1 MKKSLP
7 FVLILVMILVIR
19 TTGALASE
27 KIDGDRIIRVST
39 SGIYPPF
46 TIYDERT
53 KEWSGFDIEL
63 WRAIGERSGYDIQ
76 FVRFV
81 ILASF
86 AELDLGRVDTV
97 AEQVSITPA
106 RQKKYNFTQPYF
118 FSPYCLTVAAD
129 NEEIKSWKDMEGK
142 TIALSEGSA
151 MNEFVAALDRENKV
165 RKSIYESGSIPLQE
179 VSLGRVDAYP
189 YAYLVLP
196 YALKKNPKLKL
207 KSVDIENPIYVEVNA
222 YPFARTDRG
231 RELLELTD
239 RILTQMIED
248 GSYAGLCEKWFGLDV
263 METKPAKEYREKQV
277 K

>member
-106 RQKKYNFTQPYF
+106 RQKKYNFTTGRRE
-118 FSPYCLTVAAD
+118 SPRL
-129 NEEIKSWKDMEGK
+129 
-142 TIALSEGSA
+142 
-151 MNEFVAALDRENKV
+151 
-165 RKSIYESGSIPLQE
+165 
-179 VSLGRVDAYP
+179 
-189 YAYLVLP
+189 
-196 YALKKNPKLKL
+196 
-207 KSVDIENPIYVEVNA
+207 
-222 YPFARTDRG
+222 
-231 RELLELTD
+231 
-239 RILTQMIED
+239 
-248 GSYAGLCEKWFGLDV
+248 
-263 METKPAKEYREKQV
+263 
-277 K
+277 